1 MRLGVVKS
9 DSKLFSEAV
18 SSETSPEESTA
29 AIFFAS
35 TDFLTS
41 FSSKV
46 VTEMNQSDVFESS
59 VNNVFVIKN
68 EFAVLVSH
76 TKVAS
81 EISMKSSE
89 LMWI

>member
-9 DSKLFSEAV
+9 DSRLFSEVV
-18 SSETSPEESTA
+18 SSETCPEASTA
-29 AIFFAS
+29 AILFAS

-46 VTEMNQSDVFESS
+46 VTEMNQSEVFERSE
-59 VNNVFVIKN
+59 NNVFVIKN
-68 EFAVLVSH
+68 EFAVLVSP